1 MTKIYTKKPLGIQD
15 QIARLKSLGLIISD
29 NSFAEKVLA
38 EVSYFRFA
46 SYLRPLEEDKL
57 THKFKPSST
66 FENAVALYEF
76 DNSLRQ
82 LLFAAI
88 QRIEVALRSKII
100 HYFSIKHGAFWFMQI
115 DLGESE
121 HRFLENLNA
130 IDHEV
135 QRSKEDFVK
144 AHFKNYDKPEFPPA
158 WKTLELVS
166 FGTLSKLY
174 YNFSDNKTKKDIARE
189 FNLPQ
194 HEVLESW
201 MRSLASLR
209 NCCAHHSRIWNRH
222 FNAVPQMNMS
232 LRGPWITDLNIDF
245 NRLYAAL
252 CVVVYL
258 LVAINRGDI
267 FKTQFN
273 NLLNQYTMVDVAPM
287 GFPENWRNEPLWE

>member
-15 QIARLKSLGLIISD
+15 QITRLKSLGLVISD
-29 NSFAEKVLA
+29 DAFAEKVLG

-46 SYLRPLEEDKL
+46 SYLRPLEADKRS
-57 THKFKPSST
+57 HRFKSNST

-88 QRIEVALRSKII
+88 QRIEIALRSKII
-100 HYFSIKHGAFWFMQI
+100 HNFSIKHGAFWFMQI
-115 DLGESE
+115 DLGDSE

-144 AHFKNYDKPEFPPA
+144 EHFKNYDKPEFPPA

-201 MRSLASLR
+201 LRSLASLR
-209 NCCAHHSRIWNRH
+209 NCCAHHSRLWNRH
-222 FNAVPQMNMS
+222 FNALPQMKVN
-232 LRGPWITDLNIDF
+232 LRGPWITDFDIDF
-245 NRLYAAL
+245 NKLYAVL
-252 CVVVYL
+252 CVMAYL
-258 LVAINRGDI
+258 LDAINRGNT
-267 FKTQFN
+267 FKAQLN
-273 NLLNQYTMVDVAPM
+273 KLLDMYTTVDVSSM
-287 GFPENWRNEPLWE
+287 GFSKKWKEEPLWK

>member
-1 MTKIYTKKPLGIQD
+1 M
-15 QIARLKSLGLIISD
+15 
-29 NSFAEKVLA
+29 N
-38 EVSYFRFA
+38 
-46 SYLRPLEEDKL
+46 L
-57 THKFKPSST
+57 TTRYDSCC
-66 FENAVALYEF
+66 L
-76 DNSLRQ
+76 
-82 LLFAAI
+82 LLF
-88 QRIEVALRSKII
+88 
-100 HYFSIKHGAFWFMQI
+100 
-115 DLGESE
+115 
-121 HRFLENLNA
+121 
-130 IDHEV
+130 
-135 QRSKEDFVK
+135 
-144 AHFKNYDKPEFPPA
+144 
-158 WKTLELVS
+158 
-166 FGTLSKLY
+166 
-174 YNFSDNKTKKDIARE
+174 KDIARE

>member
-15 QIARLKSLGLIISD
+15 QIARLKSLGLVISD
-29 NSFAEKVLA
+29 DTIAQKVLG

-46 SYLRPLEEDKL
+46 SYLRPLEADKQ
-57 THKFKPSST
+57 THKFKAGTT
-66 FENAVALYEF
+66 FESAMALYEF

-82 LLFAAI
+82 LLFSAI

-100 HYFSIKHGAFWFMQI
+100 HVFSIKHGAFWFMQI
-115 DLGESE
+115 NLGESE

-135 QRSKEDFVK
+135 RRSKEDFIK
-144 AHFKNYDKPEFPPA
+144 DHFKNYDKLEFPPA

-174 YNFSDNKTKKDIARE
+174 YNFTDNKSKKAIARE

-222 FNAVPQMNMS
+222 FNAVPQMKMS
-232 LRGPWITDLNIDF
+232 LRGPWITDFSIDF
-245 NRLYAAL
+245 NRLYAVL

-258 LVAINRGDI
+258 LVAINRSDM
-267 FKTQFN
+267 FKAQFN
-273 NLLNQYTMVDVAPM
+273 NLLNKYTMVNVTSM
-287 GFPENWRNEPLWE
+287 GFPEDWKNEPLWK